1 MPPAGDNLASA
12 VLLAHRGYAARFPE
26 NTREALRAA
35 VDAGALNVE
44 FDVQLSRDGVPH
56 LLHDE
61 DFARTGTSP
70 QRIFDLSADEIT
82 RLSVGESGRFGD
94 AFPDARAPRLSDVAE
109 DLRGWPLVTAFV
121 EIKRHSVEQF
131 GVEGVFDTVLPALE
145 PVLSQC
151 IFISFEL
158 PAVEEA
164 RHRTGQPVGWA
175 LRSWDDTSKQHA
187 DTIKPEYLFC
197 NVRRLPPEPTPLW
210 SGPWAW
216 VVYEITDADEAKRLL
231 DRGVDMI
238 ETMAFVEMCA
248 AMGAA
253 R

>member
-35 VDAGALNVE
+35 VDAGALNIE

-70 QRIFDLSADEIT
+70 QRIFDLNADEIA
-82 RLSVGESGRFGD
+82 RLSVGESSRFGG
-94 AFPDARAPRLSDVAE
+94 AFPDVRAPRLIDVAE
-109 DLRGWPLVTAFV
+109 DLRNWPLVTAFV

-131 GVEGVFDTVLPALE
+131 GVEGVFDAVIPALE
-145 PVLSQC
+145 PVLNQC
-151 IFISFEL
+151 VFISFEL

-164 RHRTGQPVGWA
+164 RRRTGRPVGWA

-187 DTIKPEYLFC
+187 DTIGPEYLFC
-197 NVRRLPPEPTPLW
+197 NVKRLPPSRLPCGR
-210 SGPWAW
+210 GPGHGSF
-216 VVYEITDADEAKRLL
+216 TRSRMRMR
-231 DRGVDMI
+231 RGI
-238 ETMAFVEMCA
+238 SWT
-248 AMGAA
+248 GA
-253 R
+253 RT

>member
-1 MPPAGDNLASA
+1 MPLAGNKLAAA

-26 NTREALRAA
+26 NTREGIRAA

-70 QRIFDLSADEIT
+70 QRIFDLNTDEIA
-82 RLSVGESGRFGD
+82 RLSVGESGRLGD
-94 AFPDARAPRLSDVAE
+94 TFAAVRAPRLSDVAE

-131 GVEGVFDTVLPALE
+131 GVQSVFDAVLPALN

-151 IFISFEL
+151 VFISFEL

-164 RHRTGQPVGWA
+164 RRRTGQPVGWA

-187 DTIKPEYLFC
+187 DTIGPEYLFC

-216 VVYEITDADEAKRLL
+216 VVYEITDADEANHLL
-231 DRGVDMI
+231 DRGVGMI
-238 ETMAFVEMCA
+238 ETMAFAEMCA